1 MISTLVLTIGVLF
14 GIFRITIMKGGN
26 MKKKKSTVNRNILV
40 ASICIG
46 AVSLCGLVFGL
57 FSLSNVDLVYQSDI
71 ITCDDKDYSSYIKYD
86 TVSTPGNSEINAQI
100 DTLKRA
106 MDNARN
112 VGDSVAFGQ
121 LYEKYTDLLKT
132 QSQTSTTNT
141 SYDYSEVEKA
151 KKKCY
156 SLATSQKE
164 SNKLRSI
171 VISTVGLVLLVLA
184 TAVAIYN
191 WVKTSKSTAN
201 RKR

>member
-1 MISTLVLTIGVLF
+1 MISTLVLTISVLF
-14 GIFRITIMKGGN
+14 VIFSITIMKGGN
-26 MKKKKSTVNRNILV
+26 MKKKKSTVNRKILIT
-40 ASICIG
+40 SICVG
-46 AVSLCGLVFGL
+46 AVSLCVLIFGL
-57 FSLSNVDLVYQSDI
+57 FSFSNVDLMYQSDI
-71 ITCDDKDYSSYIKYD
+71 IACDDKDYSAYIKYD

-106 MDNARN
+106 MDDARN
-112 VGDSVAFGQ
+112 AGDNVAFGQ
-121 LYEKYTDLLKT
+121 LYEMYTDLLKT

-141 SYDYSEVEKA
+141 SYDYSEAEKA

-164 SNKLRSI
+164 SNRLRGI
-171 VISTVGLVLLVLA
+171 IISTVGLVLLVLA

>member
-1 MISTLVLTIGVLF
+1 
-14 GIFRITIMKGGN
+14 MKGGN

-46 AVSLCGLVFGL
+46 AVSLCGLIFGL
-57 FSLSNVDLVYQSDI
+57 FSFSNVDLMYQSDI
-71 ITCDDKDYSSYIKYD
+71 IACDDKDYSSYIKYD
-86 TVSTPGNSEINAQI
+86 AVSTPGNSEINAQI

-112 VGDSVAFGQ
+112 AGDSVAFGQ
-121 LYEKYTDLLKT
+121 LYEMYTDLLKT

-156 SLATSQKE
+156 SLATTQKE
-164 SNKLRSI
+164 SNRLRSI
-171 VISTVGLVLLVLA
+171 IISTIGLVLLVLA

-191 WVKTSKSTAN
+191 WMKTSKSTAN
-201 RKR
+201 KKR